1 MDQYSHKPQGSC
13 LREND
18 ILKSQYDLQIIVPAY
33 NTEGYLQQCMDSIL
47 EQATA
52 YTYHVILIDDG
63 STDGTSRIAA
73 SYADDPR
80 VTVIHQENEGFS
92 GARNAGLKTLCA
104 KYVMFCDSDD
114 YLSKDAV
121 QRLLDAAYRFD
132 SDVVRAGYVLFDCD
146 GRKEIKTIAE
156 TETFVF
162 EQHCPVGGYVWG
174 KAF

>member
-1 MDQYSHKPQGSC
+1 MKALSHHRIKCDAEKARQVLDQYSHMPQGSC

-73 SYADDPR
+73 RYADDPR
-80 VTVIHQENEGFS
+80 VTCYPPGERRAFRS
-92 GARNAGLKTLCA
+92 AKCRLKNAMCE
-104 KYVMFCDSDD
+104 VH
-114 YLSKDAV
+114 
-121 QRLLDAAYRFD
+121 
-132 SDVVRAGYVLFDCD
+132 DVL
-146 GRKEIKTIAE
+146 
-156 TETFVF
+156 
-162 EQHCPVGGYVWG
+162 
-174 KAF
+174 